1 MAQKVAIV
9 VNGKENSNL
18 YPAFIL
24 ATSAQV
30 YDAEVTLF
38 FTPTAAPALVPGF
51 LDGIKAKGLPD
62 MAKLVGDFRELGG
75 KIQLCVLALEA
86 KDMKPADLREG
97 VEIVAAPKFMETA
110 LGCTCTFS
118 F

>member
-1 MAQKVAIV
+1 MAKRVAIV
-9 VNGKENSNL
+9 VNGKENPNL

-24 ATSAQV
+24 GTSAQV

-51 LDGIKAKGLPD
+51 LEGIQAKGLPD
-62 MAKLVGDFRELGG
+62 MAKLVSDFRELGG

-86 KDMKPADLREG
+86 KGMKESDLREG
-97 VEIVAAPKFMETA
+97 VEIVDAPTFMETA
-110 LGCTCTFS
+110 LDCTCTFS